1 MVVAIVYLA
10 LGAAFLLVI
19 PAGIYVYLNKR
30 MYNAGSIERLVAYF
44 FVFMFFPGMLLL
56 SPILN
61 LRPLPRTI
69 EES

>member
-19 PAGIYVYLNKR
+19 PAGIYVYLNAR
-30 MYNAGSIERLVAYF
+30 MYTAGSIERLIAYF

-61 LRPLPRTI
+61 LRPLPRAI
-69 EES
+69 EE